1 MVLYSTCF
9 VSSLNNLWARS
20 SVRFCVM
27 MEGYTNRKH
36 SVEREKCN
44 WQLAVVRWGNPW
56 LGLRQERGTFSADAI
71 LLGLI
76 WSPLSNWQAAADVL
90 ASGKGTTLFFYTA
103 SAWWKVATKM
113 QTTHECTSQPYH
125 LGAGFMPIYSYHS
138 TLTGTESQ
146 GWPLESEMMRLKSG
160 GLTGFMAFCCIDVAQ
175 KCVVMLQQNCHSV
188 SSQSGQHYN
197 TSRTRGKN
205 WKQNK

>member
-1 MVLYSTCF
+1 MGEPLTGVAAGERDIFSRCYFIRFDLIA
-9 VSSLNNLWARS
+9 SL
-20 SVRFCVM
+20 
-27 MEGYTNRKH
+27 
-36 SVEREKCN
+36 
-44 WQLAVVRWGNPW
+44 QLAGSSGCAS
-56 LGLRQERGTFSADAI
+56 L
-71 LLGLI
+71 
-76 WSPLSNWQAAADVL
+76 WQRHHFV
-90 ASGKGTTLFFYTA
+90 FYTA